1 MSGRRSRL
9 RRAIAVA
16 PTAALASALALAIG
30 VALAACSGEARPEAG
45 LVVVD
50 DAGDTVRLAGPARRV
65 VSLIPATTELLFA
78 IGAGPTLVGR
88 TRWCDFP
95 AAAAAVPDVGDGMTP
110 NLEAVAATHPDL
122 VVLYNSGQNGGAA
135 ERLRALGIPAI
146 RVRSDLLAD
155 VPRLARLLGT
165 LTGRARAADSLSAAF
180 DAALAAATVR
190 PTGRRPSVFLLVWD
204 QPPMTVG
211 KGSYLSELLERA
223 GAVNAYADLPTS
235 SGQISIESVADR
247 NPDLVFTMSEGAPA
261 FAGRPEWQGIPA
273 IRDRRFVHAPGS
285 EFSRPSPRAPAAI
298 RTLAARIAEAG
309 SSGPSR

>member
-1 MSGRRSRL
+1 MSGRLIRL
-9 RRAIAVA
+9 LGS
-16 PTAALASALALAIG
+16 TAAATL
-30 VALAACSGEARPEAG
+30 VALAGCRAREAPRDHA

-50 DAGDTVRLAGPARRV
+50 DAGDTVRLAGPARRI

-78 IGAGPTLVGR
+78 IGAGPDLVGR

-95 AAAAAVPDVGDGMTP
+95 AEAAAVPDVGDGMTP
-110 NLEAVAATHPDL
+110 NLEAVAATRPDL
-122 VVLYNSGQNGGAA
+122 VVLYNSGQNGTAA
-135 ERLRALGIPAI
+135 ERLRALGIPAV

-165 LTGRARAADSLSAAF
+165 LTDRRDAAESLSVAF
-180 DAALAAATVR
+180 DSSLAAATV
-190 PTGRRPSVFLLVWD
+190 PAANRRPSVFLLVWD

-235 SGQISIESVADR
+235 SGQISIESVAER
-247 NPDLVFTMSEGAPA
+247 NPDLVFTMNAGAPA
-261 FAGRPEWQGIPA
+261 FAGRPEWQRIPA
-273 IRDRRFVHAPGS
+273 IRERRFVHAPGS

-298 RTLAARIAEAG
+298 RTLSARIAEA
-309 SSGPSR
+309 SAPR

>member
-1 MSGRRSRL
+1 MS
-9 RRAIAVA
+9 RRATSLIRSAAAGVCLVLA
-16 PTAALASALALAIG
+16 GCTAREA
-30 VALAACSGEARPEAG
+30 ARPAA

-78 IGAGPTLVGR
+78 IGAGPDLVGR

-95 AAAAAVPDVGDGMTP
+95 AEAAAIPDVGDGMMP
-110 NLEAVAATHPDL
+110 NLEAVVATRPDL
-122 VVLYNSGQNGGAA
+122 VILYNSGQNGGAA
-135 ERLRALGIPAI
+135 ERLRSMGIPAI

-155 VPRLARLLGT
+155 VPRLARLLGR
-165 LTGRARAADSLSAAF
+165 LIGRSGAADSLSVAF
-180 DAALAAATVR
+180 DTALAAATVV
-190 PTGRRPSVFLLVWD
+190 PAGPRPSVFLLVWD

-235 SGQISIESVADR
+235 SGQISIESVAER
-247 NPDLVFTMSEGAPA
+247 NPDLIFTMNEGAPA
-261 FAGRPEWQGIPA
+261 FAGRPEWQGIAA
-273 IRDRRFVHAPGS
+273 IRERRFVHAPGS

-298 RTLAARIAEAG
+298 RTLAARISEAG
-309 SSGPSR
+309 SAR